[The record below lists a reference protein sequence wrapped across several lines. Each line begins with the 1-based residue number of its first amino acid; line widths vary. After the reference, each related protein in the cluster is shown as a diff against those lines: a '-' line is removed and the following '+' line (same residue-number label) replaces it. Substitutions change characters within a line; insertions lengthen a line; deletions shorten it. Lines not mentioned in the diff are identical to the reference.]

1 MVGYFSLIAWCISG
15 MYDHF
20 STECIPSNQEKRG
33 LHKDLDQFCLMGKK
47 MSNFTK
53 FLASKLH
60 TNEMKLHWVQH
71 YGSNHV
77 KIYQNVW
84 GFFCGLIIH
93 YISDDLT
100 QIIRKTKKE
109 NQDSNFVFI
118 TYLKKWFSEDNLK
131 SIIWYINKNV
141 VSFLLQLFPPTWP
154 KVL

>member
-1 MVGYFSLIAWCISG
+1 MIIFQQNVYPLI
-15 MYDHF
+15 
-20 STECIPSNQEKRG
+20 KR
-33 LHKDLDQFCLMGKK
+33 KEAYTKTWT
-47 MSNFTK
+47 NFVSWERKCRTLLS
-53 FLASKLH
+53 FWASKLH
-60 TNEMKLHWVQH
+60 TNEMRWHWVQTLWIK
-71 YGSNHV
+71 SCKNLS
-77 KIYQNVW
+77 KCLRF
-84 GFFCGLIIH
+84 FFCGLIIH